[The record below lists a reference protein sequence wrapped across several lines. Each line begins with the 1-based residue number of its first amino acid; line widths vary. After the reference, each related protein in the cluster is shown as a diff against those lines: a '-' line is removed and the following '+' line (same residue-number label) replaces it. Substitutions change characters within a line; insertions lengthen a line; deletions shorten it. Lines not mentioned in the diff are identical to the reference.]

1 MKGLLRLYPRSW
13 RRRYGPEMEAL
24 LEDVPDRLGV
34 ALDLLVGAAVVYRDA
49 IRANRFLS
57 ACGAYLHGICV
68 AVLLQAIGFVSIIL
82 FAQSAGGQA
91 EVHIGPIAIATVF
104 SGVYHGD
111 VLRSLAPELWINYA
125 LDWVRA
131 LVLLLTL
138 VAALTLVMATPR
150 LVRRL
155 R

>member
-24 LEDVPDRLGV
+24 LEDVPGRLGV
-34 ALDLLVGAAVVYRDA
+34 ALDLVIGAAVVYRDA
-49 IRANRFLS
+49 IRTNRFLS

-91 EVHIGPIAIATVF
+91 DVRIGPIEIATIF
-104 SGVYHGD
+104 RGAYLNN
-111 VLRSLAPELWINYA
+111 LRSLAAELWIDFA
-125 LDWVRA
+125 LDWVRT

-138 VAALTLVMATPR
+138 LAALVLVMATPR

>member
-13 RRRYGPEMEAL
+13 RRRYGREMEAL
-24 LEDVPDRLGV
+24 LEDVPGRLGV
-34 ALDLLVGAAVVYRDA
+34 ALDLVVGAAVVYRDA
-49 IRANRFLS
+49 IRADRFLS

-91 EVHIGPIAIATVF
+91 DVHIGPVDIASV
-104 SGVYHGD
+104 SRGD
-111 VLRSLAPELWINYA
+111 YGRLLQSLGADLAITHI
-125 LDWVRA
+125 LDWVRTLA
-131 LVLLLTL
+131 VLLAL
-138 VAALTLVMATPR
+138 VAALALVMATPR
-150 LVRRL
+150 LVRSL